1 MSDTHS
7 LTTSNKN
14 QSQLPYHTLSPEQT
28 LNALNASSSGLSQT
42 EGERRLQQYGYNELA
57 SDEKRSLSKCQ
68 CELWSWYRCGDEYR
82 YVH

>member
-14 QSQLPYHTLSPEQT
+14 QPQLPYHTLSHEQT
-28 LNALNASSSGLSQT
+28 LDALNASSNGLGQT

-57 SDEKRSLSKCQ
+57 SDEKRSIIKMPM
-68 CELWSWYRCGDEYR
+68 
-82 YVH
+82 